1 MQSCRGID
9 NNLAFRIN
17 NIDISE
23 QERRYLVTGQLFFV
37 SKIYF
42 MQGFDLHDHPERIT
56 IDLSAAHIWDQSGVA
71 ALDQI
76 IRKFRNGGSEV
87 EVVGLNDE
95 SLNLFER
102 IGGQESAH
110 A

>member
-1 MQSCRGID
+1 MLMIRSSRQLLIGAI
-9 NNLAFRIN
+9 AV
-17 NIDISE
+17 
-23 QERRYLVTGQLFFV
+23 VTGQLFFV

-42 MQGFDLHDHPERIT
+42 LQGFDLHDHPEQIF

-71 ALDQI
+71 ALDQV
-76 IRKFRNGGSEV
+76 IRKFRLGGSEV
-87 EVVGLNDE
+87 FVEGLNDE
-95 SLNLFER
+95 SLDLFER

>member
-1 MQSCRGID
+1 MSLPPLPDHHR
-9 NNLAFRIN
+9 
-17 NIDISE
+17 
-23 QERRYLVTGQLFFV
+23 QLH
-37 SKIYF
+37 
-42 MQGFDLHDHPERIT
+42 G
-56 IDLSAAHIWDQSGVA
+56 
-71 ALDQI
+71 
-76 IRKFRNGGSEV
+76 RNGGSEV